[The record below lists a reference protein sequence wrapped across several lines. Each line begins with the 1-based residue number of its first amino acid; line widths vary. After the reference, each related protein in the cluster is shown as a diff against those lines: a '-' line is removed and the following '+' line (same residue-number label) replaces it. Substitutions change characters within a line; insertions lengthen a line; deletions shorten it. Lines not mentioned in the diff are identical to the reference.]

1 MKEKI
6 SYFLKESTMLTKLF
20 IVVGIVLVAWGGK
33 VGYEKWWPKPTVKSE
48 VIAVNDLPPLAYD
61 KNANA
66 PSRPLP
72 DTNAISEVA
81 APFQLR
87 GEIMGWNAQSGLAYA
102 NGGPFTMVG
111 SIMEE
116 QGVRLNL
123 ICQNNCGKQG
133 EDVFVFA
140 QDYAKGNKASSKG
153 CHMIAWM
160 GDGVPSYLQDL
171 NERIKKQI
179 GEDYILQVFA
189 TFGASFGEDKAIFEN
204 GSFKQDPQK
213 LCGSLWCGVIRDG
226 DWNILMKYADMNQI
240 PVNTDL
246 TTYDPTAINWMQAPD
261 FDYTKAAVQYVSKTK
276 EKREIVINGKRT
288 GRDTTVAVNGCV
300 TWFPGDQVAFQGRG
314 GVTVASTKEFGAQMA
329 NTWLAPKKWLQ
340 DNRDYIKKFIY
351 AGLLG
356 GDQVKSHASALTFAC
371 QVENKIYQDKTMSP
385 KDWENAFKGIQY
397 TDPNGNVCEIGGSR
411 VFNLADAAEYYGLT
425 NGGTDKYQAVY
436 TTFGDLC
443 VKAYPKD
450 VPKYPAYEEVVDL
463 SYMSEVYAKN
473 KAANT
478 SVASMPTF
486 KEGQQM
492 TSSFASKK
500 VSIEFDLGSANIKPA
515 SYALLQSI
523 SNDLVVAE
531 NLLVSIEGHTDN
543 TGNPG
548 ANITLSQQ
556 RADAV
561 KNWLIAKNPKLFKNK
576 ITSVGYGQDR
586 PVDPNADNNSK
597 QARDKNRRVEIKLGE

>member
-6 SYFLKESTMLTKLF
+6 SYFLKESTLVTKLL
-20 IVVGIVLVAWGGK
+20 VVVAIIGIAYGGK
-33 VGYEKWWPKPTVKSE
+33 LGYEKWWPKATVKSE

-66 PSRPLP
+66 ISRPLP
-72 DTNAISEVA
+72 DTINLSEVA
-81 APFQLR
+81 APFQIR
-87 GEIMGWNAQSGLAYA
+87 AEIMGWNAQAGVAYA
-102 NGGPFTMVG
+102 NGGPQTVAK

-133 EDVFVFA
+133 EDVFAFA
-140 QDYAKGNKASSKG
+140 QDYAAGNKNSSKG
-153 CHMIAWM
+153 CHTIAWM
-160 GDGVPSYLQDL
+160 GDGVPSYLEDL
-171 NERIKKQI
+171 NDRITKQI
-179 GEDYILQVFA
+179 GPDYVLQVYA

-213 LCGSLWCGVIRDG
+213 LRGSLWCGVIRDG

-261 FDYTKAAVQYVSKTK
+261 FDYTKAAQQYVAHTK

-300 TWFPGDQVAFQGRG
+300 TWFPGDQVAFEGRG
-314 GVTVASTKEFGAQMA
+314 GVTVASTREFGAQMA

-340 DNRDYIKKFIY
+340 DNRQYVEKFIY
-351 AGLLG
+351 AALLG
-356 GDQVKSHASALTFAC
+356 GDQVKSHESALQFAC
-371 QVENKIYQDKTMSP
+371 QVENKIYQDKSMTP
-385 KDWENAFKGIQY
+385 KSWADAFKGIQY
-397 TDPNGNVCEIGGSR
+397 TDANGNICEIGGSR

-450 VPKYPAYEEVVDL
+450 VPAYPKYEDVVDL
-463 SYMSEVYAKN
+463 SYMTEVYNKN
-473 KAANT
+473 KGANT

-486 KEGQQM
+486 KEGQVI
-492 TSSFASKK
+492 TSSFSAKK
-500 VSIEFDLGSANIKPA
+500 VSIEFDLGSANIKPS
-515 SYALLQSI
+515 SYATLASI

-531 NLLVSIEGHTDN
+531 NLLVTVEGHTDN
-543 TGNPG
+543 TGNSD
-548 ANITLSQQ
+548 ANLKLSQQ

-561 KNWLIAKNPKLFKNK
+561 KNWLMQKNPKLFKNK

-586 PVDPNADNNSK
+586 PADPNADNNSAG
-597 QARDKNRRVEIKLGE
+597 ARAKNRRVEIKLGE

>member
-1 MKEKI
+1 MKDKI
-6 SYFLKESTMLTKLF
+6 TYFLKESTVFTKFL
-20 IVVGIVLVAWGGK
+20 VVAALVGIVWGGK
-33 VGYEKWWPKPTVKSE
+33 AAWEKWMPKPTVKTE

-66 PSRPLP
+66 ISRPLP
-72 DTNAISEVA
+72 DTINLSEVG

-87 GEIMGWNAQSGLAYA
+87 AEIMGWNAQAGIAYA
-102 NGGPFTMVG
+102 NGGAQTMAK

-133 EDVFVFA
+133 EDVFAFA
-140 QDYAKGNKASSKG
+140 QEYAKGSKTSAKG

-179 GEDYILQVFA
+179 GEEYILQVFA

-213 LCGSLWCGVIRDG
+213 LRGSLWCGVIRDG

-246 TTYDPTAINWMQAPD
+246 TTYDPTGINWMQAPD
-261 FDYTKAAVQYVSKTK
+261 FDYTKAAQQYVARTK

-314 GVTVASTKEFGAQMA
+314 GVTVASTKDFGAQMA

-340 DNRDYIKKFIY
+340 DNRAYVEKFIY

-356 GDQVKSHASALTFAC
+356 GDQVKSHTSALSFGC
-371 QVENKIYQDKTMSP
+371 RVETAIYADATMKAS
-385 KDWENAFKGIQY
+385 DWENAFKGMQF
-397 TDPNGNVCEIGGSR
+397 TDANGNMCEIGGSR
-411 VFNLADAAEYYGLT
+411 VFNLSDAAEYYGLT
-425 NGGTDKYQAVY
+425 NGGTDKYAAVY
-436 TTFGDLC
+436 STFGDLC

-463 SYMSEVYAKN
+463 SYITEVYTKN
-473 KAANT
+473 KGANT

-486 KEGQQM
+486 KEGQTM
-492 TSSFASKK
+492 TSSFSSKK
-500 VSIEFDLGSANIKPA
+500 VSIEFDLGSATIKPS
-515 SYALLQSI
+515 SYATLQGI
-523 SNDLVVAE
+523 ANDFIVAE
-531 NLLVSIEGHTDN
+531 GLLATIEGHTDN
-543 TGNPG
+543 TGNAD
-548 ANITLSQQ
+548 ANMSLSQQ

-561 KNWLIAKNPKLFKNK
+561 KNWLMNKNPKLFKNK

-586 PVDPNADNNSK
+586 PVDPNADNNNASNR
-597 QARDKNRRVEIKLGE
+597 AHNRRVEIKLGH

>member
-1 MKEKI
+1 MKNFFKG
-6 SYFLKESTMLTKLF
+6 LTMGGK
-20 IVVGIVLVAWGGK
+20 IVLVAIVVGLAWGA
-33 VGYEKWWPKPTVKSE
+33 KWGWETFMPKPTVKSE

-66 PSRPLP
+66 PSRALP
-72 DTNAISEVA
+72 DTNNLSEVG

-87 GEIMGWNAQSGLAYA
+87 AEIMGWNAQAGLAYA
-102 NGGPFTMVG
+102 NGGPQTMAK

-133 EDVFVFA
+133 EDVFAFA
-140 QDYAKGNKASSKG
+140 QDYASGNKNSSKG

-179 GEDYILQVFA
+179 GEEYILEVFA
-189 TFGASFGEDKAIFEN
+189 AFGASFGEDKAIFEN
-204 GSFKQDPQK
+204 ASFKQDPQK
-213 LCGSLWCGVIRDG
+213 LRGSLWCGVIRDG

-246 TTYDPTAINWMQAPD
+246 STYDPTAINWMQAPD
-261 FDYTKAAVQYVSKTK
+261 FDYTKASQQYVARTK
-276 EKREIVINGKRT
+276 EKREIVIDGKRT
-288 GRDTTVAVNGCV
+288 GRDTTVAVNGVV

-314 GVTVASTKEFGAQMA
+314 GVTVASTKEFGAQMI
-329 NTWLAPKKWLQ
+329 NTWLAPKKWLA
-340 DNRDYIKKFIY
+340 DNRQYVDKFIY

-356 GDQVKSHASALTFAC
+356 GDQVKSHNSALEFAC
-371 QVENKIYQDKTMSP
+371 KVQAKIYNDASMTWR
-385 KDWENAFKGIQY
+385 DWYNAFKGIQY
-397 TDPNGNVCEIGGSR
+397 TDANGNICDIGGSR

-425 NGGTDKYQAVY
+425 NGGTDKYKAVY

-450 VPKYPAYEEVVDL
+450 VPKYPAYEEVVNL
-463 SYMSEVYAKN
+463 SYISEVYTKN
-473 KAANT
+473 KASNT

-486 KEGQQM
+486 KEGQ
-492 TSSFASKK
+492 TISSSFSSKK
-500 VSIEFDLGSANIKPA
+500 VSIEFDLGSATIKPS
-515 SYALLQSI
+515 SYKTLQEI
-523 SNDLVVAE
+523 ANDLIVAE
-531 NLLVSIEGHTDN
+531 NLLCSIEGHTDN
-543 TGNPG
+543 TGNPN
-548 ANITLSQQ
+548 ANLTLSEQ
-556 RADAV
+556 RAESV
-561 KNWLIAKNPKLFKNK
+561 KNWLMNKNPKLFKNK

-586 PVDPNADNNSK
+586 PVDPNADNNNASNR
-597 QARDKNRRVEIKLGE
+597 ARNRRVEIKLGQ